1 MWDKLGSVIW
11 KVCEIDWT
19 SQLLQQKASQGTK
32 LWILIDL
39 NIRKYAIH
47 ISHNL
52 CKFQTPKLNR
62 INPTYVFKP
71 LREGPKRHT
80 WNVIFSKNFIIF
92 TVLSHFTTYVPRL
105 KSSLHHTVVVF
116 VKNCPKTLRH
126 FCLLNPWT
134 MNQFNQNIKYLVR
147 HLSQY
152 YVMTLIQYFW
162 ITQFQS
168 FNRETLQGSKFW

>member
-1 MWDKLGSVIW
+1 M
-11 KVCEIDWT
+11 
-19 SQLLQQKASQGTK
+19 
-32 LWILIDL
+32 
-39 NIRKYAIH
+39 
-47 ISHNL
+47 
-52 CKFQTPKLNR
+52 
-62 INPTYVFKP
+62 FKP

-152 YVMTLIQYFW
+152 YVMTLIQYFGSL
-162 ITQFQS
+162 S
-168 FNRETLQGSKFW
+168 FNLSIERHSKDQNFGKSWCLASLQTVLNLESPLNCEVR